1 MVPRGIILSPVK
13 TNTTSK
19 SGRTLHSFACE
30 AFGAEHLDPTR
41 YAPRAV
47 DPNESALD
55 AVNALDLDI
64 RPRSKRR

>member
-1 MVPRGIILSPVK
+1 MAPRGIILSLVN
-13 TNTTSK
+13 TNTASAR
-19 SGRTLHSFACE
+19 RTLHSFACE